1 MAKEE
6 IDWRAYPS
14 GPIQSTDRRLSRAL
28 RTARTSIGVRFPE
41 WLLVL
46 IILTLPLQVSKTLF
60 PIQQIEIS
68 RLLMGVAFVWMA
80 LRGRSRGW
88 PFPRS
93 LSLAIGAILLLLVG
107 SLLLTRWE
115 QGVLL
120 VLAPLYY
127 TAFAVFVAMTVR
139 DRVAITMVALA
150 MLAAGVYVSI
160 LGVALDVADAYLWR
174 DGVFGTLG
182 RTNAT
187 FWDPNIAA
195 RFLNITVIVLLAVV
209 TVVRM
214 PDRRRGVAIAA
225 VMVLFGIAMVLTQ
238 SRFGWI
244 TAILMLPLAIIAFRP
259 RHWVVALS
267 GLFLAT
273 FVLTVVVNGTAAS
286 RAGELAAG
294 VSYSLGGDVPIEMR
308 GNLIGSDDVAY
319 VPPREVLGHAIFERL
334 PIDGIRYYLLEAGI
348 AMWEDHP
355 IVGVGVGGFRPYI
368 LSQYIDFIPRDRMAA
383 PVTLPHT
390 FLSQFAAELGLVGL
404 GILAAL
410 LAVLGALV
418 VGAVRRAK
426 SIWLRSAA
434 VAVGLAIVIIFLSSQ
449 IAGGFLVEPYLWL
462 AIGVLAAVHRLVG
475 IDAGTDGGGG
485 AVEGRS

>member
-1 MAKEE
+1 MANEE
-6 IDWRAYPS
+6 IDWRAYPARPGQPTYRSLS
-14 GPIQSTDRRLSRAL
+14 GAL
-28 RTARTSIGVRFPE
+28 RTARTSLTVRFPE

-68 RLLMGVAFVWMA
+68 RLLMGVAFIWMA
-80 LRGRSRGW
+80 ARGRSRGW
-88 PFPRS
+88 PFPRG
-93 LSLAIGAILLLLVG
+93 LSVAIGAVLLLLVV
-107 SLLLTRWE
+107 SFALTRWE

-127 TAFAVFVAMTVR
+127 TAFAAFVAITVR
-139 DRVAITMVALA
+139 DRVGIAMVALA
-150 MLAAGVYVSI
+150 MLVAGVYVSI
-160 LGVALDVADAYLWR
+160 LGVALDWADAYLWR
-174 DGVFGTLG
+174 DGAFGTLG
-182 RTNAT
+182 RSNAT

-209 TVVRM
+209 TVVRL
-214 PDRRRGVAIAA
+214 PDRRRAVAIATCTVLFGVAI
-225 VMVLFGIAMVLTQ
+225 VLTQ

-244 TAILMLPLAIIAFRP
+244 TAIAMLPLAIVAFRP
-259 RHWVVALS
+259 RRWVTAFS
-267 GLFLAT
+267 ALFLAT
-273 FVLTVVVNGTAAS
+273 FVLTAALNGTAAS

-294 VSYSLGGDVPIEMR
+294 VSYTLGSDVPIEER
-308 GNLIGSDDVAY
+308 GNLIGADNVAY

-355 IVGVGVGGFRPYI
+355 IVGVGLGGFRPYI
-368 LSQYIDFIPRDRMAA
+368 LGEYVAFIPRDRMSA
-383 PVTLPHT
+383 PVSLPHT
-390 FLSQFAAELGLVGL
+390 FLSQVAAELGIVG
-404 GILAAL
+404 
-410 LAVLGALV
+410 LAVLAGFLV
-418 VGAVRRAK
+418 VLSAFVVQAVRRAQAL
-426 SIWLRSAA
+426 WLRSAA

-475 IDAGTDGGGG
+475 LGASERGNGD

>member
-1 MAKEE
+1 MAKED
-6 IDWRAYPS
+6 IDWRAYPARP
-14 GPIQSTDRRLSRAL
+14 GQSSDLSVWGAL
-28 RTARTSIGVRFPE
+28 RSAWTAIGQRFPE

-46 IILTLPLQVSKTLF
+46 IILTLPLQVSKVLF

-68 RLLMGVAFVWMA
+68 RLLMLVAFAWMA

-93 LSLAIGAILLLLVG
+93 LSLAIGSVLLLLVA
-107 SLLLTRWE
+107 SFVLTRWE

-127 TAFAVFVAMTVR
+127 AGFAIFVAMAVR

-150 MLAAGVYVSI
+150 MLAAGVYVSV
-160 LGVALDVADAYLWR
+160 LGIALDIADVYLWR

-195 RFLNITVIVLLAVV
+195 RFLNITVFVLLAVV
-209 TVVRM
+209 TVVRN
-214 PDRRRGVAIAA
+214 PHRRHGAAIAA
-225 VMVLFGIAMVLTQ
+225 CMILLGIAMVLTH

-244 TAILMLPLAIIAFRP
+244 TAILMLPLAILAFRP
-259 RHWVVALS
+259 RRWVIALS

-273 FVLTVVVNGTAAS
+273 FVLTAAVSGTAAS

-294 VSYSLGGDVPIEMR
+294 VSYTLGNDVPIERR
-308 GNLIGSDDVAY
+308 GNLIGAENGAY
-319 VPPREVLGHAIFERL
+319 VPPREVLGHAIFARL
-334 PIDGIRYYLLEAGI
+334 PIDEIRYYLLEAGI

-355 IVGVGVGGFRPYI
+355 IVGVGVGGFSPYI
-368 LSQYIDFIPRDRMAA
+368 LGEYVGFIPRDRLSA
-383 PVTLPHT
+383 PVSLPHT
-390 FLSQFAAELGLVGL
+390 FLSQVAAELGLVGL
-404 GILAAL
+404 AVVAAFL
-410 LAVLGALV
+410 VVLGALV
-418 VGAVRRAK
+418 VGAVRRARTV
-426 SIWLRSAA
+426 WLRSAA
-434 VAVGLAIVIIFLSSQ
+434 TAVGLAIVVIFLSSQ

-462 AIGVLAAVHRLVG
+462 AIGVLAAVHRLVDSEPG
-475 IDAGTDGGGG
+475 SGAG